1 MLSFRVAALVKDRRM
16 LRQLTQAELA
26 CLAGV
31 SRAVVMRLERPGAAS
46 SVRVESAARV
56 LRALGVRIH
65 VGCEPAV
72 RGAAEGASLIL
83 H

>member
-1 MLSFRVAALVKDRRM
+1 M
-16 LRQLTQAELA
+16 LRQLTQAQLA

-46 SVRVESAARV
+46 VRMDSAERV
-56 LRALGVRIH
+56 LRALGVRIRI
-65 VGCEPAV
+65 GGESALTPAES
-72 RGAAEGASLIL
+72 RESLSL

>member
-1 MLSFRVAALVKDRRM
+1 M

-31 SRAVVMRLERPGAAS
+31 SRGVVIRLERASAAS
-46 SVRVESAARV
+46 VRMDSALRV
-56 LRALGVRIH
+56 LRALGVRLRIGGETA
-65 VGCEPAV
+65 VSRPRGGEP
-72 RGAAEGASLIL
+72 LLL